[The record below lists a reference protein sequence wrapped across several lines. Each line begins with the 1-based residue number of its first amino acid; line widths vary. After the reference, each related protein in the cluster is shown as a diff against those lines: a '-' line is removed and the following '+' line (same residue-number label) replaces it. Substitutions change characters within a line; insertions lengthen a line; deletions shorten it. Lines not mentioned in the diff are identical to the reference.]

1 MAVKMEYD
9 EQTEMWFAR
18 ETPFA
23 GDVKD
28 YWGGDWG
35 VASEVGNLKAV
46 LLRRPGIE
54 IENMDDPA
62 KWRWLQLM
70 DPEVARSQHDAMAEA
85 YRQHGAEVYYVE
97 DMRPDRPN
105 AMYMRDNM
113 FMTPEGAIL
122 ARQAIVARRGE
133 EMYVAKALAKLG
145 VPIVRTVSGQGVFE
159 GACALWVDRETVI
172 VGTGNRSNAQGT
184 QQVMEALTYMG
195 VKHFIPFH
203 IPFGH
208 AHVDGLMAMIDHDLA
223 MIFPWQVSHDVW
235 RALRERG
242 IEVLEA
248 PSVDEVKYHSA
259 VNFVTLA
266 PRKVL
271 MATGSPRTCELL
283 DKHSVE
289 VVEVDIN
296 ELQKGWGA
304 LHCMTAFLKRED

>member
-1 MAVKMEYD
+1 MAVEMAYD
-9 EQTEMWFAR
+9 EQREMWFAQ

-23 GDVKD
+23 SEVKD

-35 VASEVGNLKAV
+35 VASEVDNLKAV
-46 LLRRPGIE
+46 LLRRPEEE
-54 IENMDDPA
+54 IEGMDDPA
-62 KWRWLQLM
+62 KWRWLELM
-70 DPEVARSQHDAMAEA
+70 DPDVARAQHDAMAEA
-85 YRQHGAEVYYVE
+85 YRQHGAKVYYVE
-97 DMRPDRPN
+97 EMRPDRPN
-105 AMYMRDNM
+105 AMFMRDNM

-122 ARQAIVARRGE
+122 ARQAIAARRGE

-145 VPIVRTVSGQGVFE
+145 VPIVRTISGHGVFE

-172 VGTGNRSNAQGT
+172 LGTGNRSNKEGT
-184 QQVMEALTYMG
+184 QQVIETLSHMG
-195 VKHFIPFH
+195 VRHFIPFP

-223 MIFPWQVSHDVW
+223 IIFPWQVPHDVW

-248 PSVDEVKYHSA
+248 PSVDEVKYASA

-271 MATGSPRTCELL
+271 IATGAPRTCELL
-283 DKHSVE
+283 DKHGVE
-289 VVEVDIN
+289 IVEVDIR

-304 LHCMTAFLKRED
+304 LHCMTAFLKRGA